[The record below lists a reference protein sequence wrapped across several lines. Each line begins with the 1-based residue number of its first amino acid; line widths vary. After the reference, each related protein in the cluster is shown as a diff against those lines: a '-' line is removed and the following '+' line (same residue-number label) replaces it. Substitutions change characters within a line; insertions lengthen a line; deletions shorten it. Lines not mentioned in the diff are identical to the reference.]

1 MLSVSKWDLCFAK
14 SYKILIFARFY
25 ARVCVMYL
33 KDSASKLNDKLTG
46 SAMCKRST
54 SATYLKVN
62 ALQDNAQPFVF
73 PVTIIVGQ
81 FL

>member
-1 MLSVSKWDLCFAK
+1 MCCKIITKFLSSQGFT
-14 SYKILIFARFY
+14 REY
-25 ARVCVMYL
+25 AREHI
-33 KDSASKLNDKLTG
+33 KEQLTV

-62 ALQDNAQPFVF
+62 ALQDNAQLCVF
-73 PVTIIVGQ
+73 TVTITVGQ

>member
-1 MLSVSKWDLCFAK
+1 
-14 SYKILIFARFY
+14 
-25 ARVCVMYL
+25 
-33 KDSASKLNDKLTG
+33 
-46 SAMCKRST
+46 MCKRST

-73 PVTIIVGQ
+73 PVTITVGQ